1 MTGDTTKSP
10 TLCIIDCAL
19 GFSENVRLIPY
30 PQANEFFWRFFE
42 MNNFS
47 RATSAFVLTASLLA
61 SSVAA
66 VAQTPAS
73 KPAADAQN
81 TSQTKTQ
88 SEQKQA
94 QTEPT
99 AEQKA
104 AATQPAATAVKTSN
118 KTLST
123 NDDPNM
129 IGKRNINSG
138 LIAKMSGSTEKEVRM
153 GREAAAEVDRQAKF
167 VDDPAITEYVNRV
180 GQNIVLHSDA
190 KVPFTIKVIDSD
202 EVNAFALPGGFF
214 YVNKGLI
221 LAADNEAELAG
232 VMAHEIAH
240 VAARHAVENQTKASL
255 LEYAALGGSIFLGGI
270 PGMIYQNTAGIG
282 LLGIFM
288 KFSRGAEEEA
298 DKLGVQ
304 YMYAAG
310 YDPGAMATMFEKLEA
325 KNKKKPGFVARAFST
340 HPAPPDR
347 RASALALAAR
357 FPEHEEYVI
366 SSSEFQRV
374 KNRLL
379 RLSNARASTAG
390 AIAAGDDNGAPGRPT
405 LKRRQPTPDDSTTT
419 PDGDQQQKTEA
430 PKLKKDPETTKT
442 PDKP

>member
-1 MTGDTTKSP
+1 
-10 TLCIIDCAL
+10 
-19 GFSENVRLIPY
+19 
-30 PQANEFFWRFFE
+30 
-42 MNNFS
+42 
-47 RATSAFVLTASLLA
+47 
-61 SSVAA
+61 
-66 VAQTPAS
+66 
-73 KPAADAQN
+73 
-81 TSQTKTQ
+81 
-88 SEQKQA
+88 
-94 QTEPT
+94 
-99 AEQKA
+99 
-104 AATQPAATAVKTSN
+104 
-118 KTLST
+118 
-123 NDDPNM
+123 M

-138 LIAKMSGSTEKEVRM
+138 IIAKMSGSTEKEVRQ
-153 GREAAAEVDRQAKF
+153 GREAAAEVDRQARF
-167 VDDPAITEYVNRV
+167 IDDPIITEYVNRV

-214 YVNKGLI
+214 YVNKGLL
-221 LAADNEAELAG
+221 LAAENEAELAG

-270 PGMIYQNTAGIG
+270 PGLIYQNTAGIG

-325 KNKKKPGFVARAFST
+325 KNKKKPGFISRAFAT

-379 RLSNARASTAG
+379 RLSNARAATTGALQAG
-390 AIAAGDDNGAPGRPT
+390 GEDGAPGRPT
-405 LKRRQPTPDDSTTT
+405 LKRRQPTPDDGTTTTT
-419 PDGDQQQKTEA
+419 PDGEQKPAESSA
-430 PKLKKDPETTKT
+430 PPKLKRNDGSTPPPKT

>member
-1 MTGDTTKSP
+1 
-10 TLCIIDCAL
+10 
-19 GFSENVRLIPY
+19 
-30 PQANEFFWRFFE
+30 

-47 RATSAFVLTASLLA
+47 RATSALVLTASLLA

-66 VAQTPAS
+66 VGQTSTTKSTEQAQ
-73 KPAADAQN
+73 K
-81 TSQTKTQ
+81 TSQTQTTEAKQPEAKT
-88 SEQKQA
+88 E
-94 QTEPT
+94 E
-99 AEQKA
+99 KA
-104 AATQPAATAVKTSN
+104 AQPATAAAKSN
-118 KTLST
+118 KPLST
-123 NDDPNM
+123 NENPDM
-129 IGKRNINSG
+129 IGKRNINTG
-138 LIAKMSGSTEKEVRM
+138 IIAKMSGSTEKEVRQ

-167 VDDPAITEYVNRV
+167 VDDPVITEYVNRV

-325 KNKKKPGFVARAFST
+325 KNKKKPGFIARAFST

-374 KNRLL
+374 KSRLL

-390 AIAAGDDNGAPGRPT
+390 AIAAGEEGGAPGRPT
-405 LKRRQPTPDDSTTT
+405 LKRRQPTPDDGTT
-419 PDGDQQQKTEA
+419 PPADGEQPKSTEA
-430 PKLKKDPETTKT
+430 PPKLKKNDTGTSGTTKT

>member
-1 MTGDTTKSP
+1 
-10 TLCIIDCAL
+10 
-19 GFSENVRLIPY
+19 
-30 PQANEFFWRFFE
+30 

-61 SSVAA
+61 SSVAVA
-66 VAQTPAS
+66 AQTTAT
-73 KPAADAQN
+73 KPAEGDKTTQ
-81 TSQTKTQ
+81 QTQAAEPKSAKPATTQ
-88 SEQKQA
+88 
-94 QTEPT
+94 TTTT
-99 AEQKA
+99 AAKS
-104 AATQPAATAVKTSN
+104 TKP
-118 KTLST
+118 LST
-123 NDDPNM
+123 NEDPAM
-129 IGKRNINSG
+129 IGKRKINSG
-138 LIAKMSGSTEKEVRM
+138 IIASMSGSTEKEVRL
-153 GREAAAEVDRQAKF
+153 GRELAAEVDRQAKF
-167 VDDPAITEYVNRV
+167 VDDPIITEYVNRV

-214 YVNKGLI
+214 YVNKGLL

-240 VAARHAVENQTKASL
+240 VAARHAVENQAKGTL
-255 LEYAALGGSIFLGGI
+255 LEYAALAGSIFIGGI

-288 KFSRGAEEEA
+288 KFSRSAEEEA

-325 KNKKKPGFVARAFST
+325 KNKKKPGFIARAFAT

-347 RASALALAAR
+347 RAAALALAAR
-357 FPEHEEYVI
+357 FPENEEYVI

-374 KNRLL
+374 KSRLL
-379 RLSNARASTAG
+379 RLSNARASTSG
-390 AIAAGDDNGAPGRPT
+390 AIAAGEEGGAPGRPT
-405 LKRRQPTPDDSTTT
+405 LKRRQPTPDDTSTTT
-419 PDGDQQQKTEA
+419 PAEGEKTTEA
-430 PKLKKDPETTKT
+430 PPKLKKNDAPADKPKD

>member
-1 MTGDTTKSP
+1 
-10 TLCIIDCAL
+10 
-19 GFSENVRLIPY
+19 
-30 PQANEFFWRFFE
+30 

-47 RATSAFVLTASLLA
+47 RATSAFVLTASLLVG
-61 SSVAA
+61 SVAA
-66 VAQTPAS
+66 VAQTPDT
-73 KPAADAQN
+73 KTVDQAQK
-81 TSQTKTQ
+81 TSQTQTD
-88 SEQKQA
+88 QKQA
-94 QTEPT
+94 QTEQKADSKA

-104 AATQPAATAVKTSN
+104 PAATVVKSN
-118 KTLST
+118 KPLSVKE
-123 NDDPNM
+123 DPNM

-167 VDDPAITEYVNRV
+167 VDDPLITEYVNRV

-325 KNKKKPGFVARAFST
+325 KNKKKPGLIARAFST

-379 RLSNARASTAG
+379 RLSNARASTSG
-390 AIAAGDDNGAPGRPT
+390 AIAAGDDSGAPGRPT

-419 PDGDQQQKTEA
+419 TTPDGEQKSTEA
-430 PKLKKDPETTKT
+430 PPKLKKNDTGTTGTPKT

>member
-1 MTGDTTKSP
+1 
-10 TLCIIDCAL
+10 
-19 GFSENVRLIPY
+19 
-30 PQANEFFWRFFE
+30 
-42 MNNFS
+42 MNSFS
-47 RATSAFVLTASLLA
+47 RAMTASVLAASLLA
-61 SSVAA
+61 SSLAV
-66 VAQTPAS
+66 VAQTPQSTDQKQNSTATQTDPKATQTDS
-73 KPAADAQN
+73 KKDQTQATATTATAATTAPAASRN
-81 TSQTKTQ
+81 TK
-88 SEQKQA
+88 
-94 QTEPT
+94 P
-99 AEQKA
+99 
-104 AATQPAATAVKTSN
+104 
-118 KTLST
+118 LST
-123 NDDPNM
+123 NENPDM
-129 IGKRNINSG
+129 IGKRNINTG
-138 LIAKMSGSTEKEVRM
+138 IIAKMSGSTEKEVRM

-167 VDDPAITEYVNRV
+167 IEDPIITEYVNRV

-214 YVNKGLI
+214 YVNKGLL

-240 VAARHAVENQTKASL
+240 VAARHAVENQTKANL
-255 LEYAALGGSIFLGGI
+255 LEYAALGASIFLGGI

-288 KFSRGAEEEA
+288 KFSRSAEEEA

-310 YDPGAMATMFEKLEA
+310 YDPSAMATMFEKLEA
-325 KNKKKPGFVARAFST
+325 KNKKKPGFISRAFAT

-347 RASALALAAR
+347 RAAALALAAR

-374 KNRLL
+374 KARLL
-379 RLSNARASTAG
+379 RLSNARATSSG
-390 AIAAGDDNGAPGRPT
+390 AIQAGDDSGAPGRPT

-419 PDGDQQQKTEA
+419 TTDGDQKPADQQQA
-430 PKLKKDPETTKT
+430 PPKLKKNDGTTTTTTKP

>member
-1 MTGDTTKSP
+1 
-10 TLCIIDCAL
+10 
-19 GFSENVRLIPY
+19 
-30 PQANEFFWRFFE
+30 

-47 RATSAFVLTASLLA
+47 RATGAFLLAACLLGSSTITLAQATKSSETQSAETKQAEAKKAQTQTAST
-61 SSVAA
+61 
-66 VAQTPAS
+66 TPA
-73 KPAADAQN
+73 K
-81 TSQTKTQ
+81 
-88 SEQKQA
+88 
-94 QTEPT
+94 
-99 AEQKA
+99 
-104 AATQPAATAVKTSN
+104 SN
-118 KTLST
+118 KPLST
-123 NDDPNM
+123 NEDPAM
-129 IGKRNINSG
+129 IGKRNING
-138 LIAKMSGSTEKEVRM
+138 GFIGKIAGGTEKEVRQ

-167 VDDPAITEYVNRV
+167 IDDPVITEYINRV

-214 YVNKGLI
+214 YVNKGLL

-240 VAARHAVENQTKASL
+240 VAARHAVENQAKASL
-255 LEYAALGGSIFLGGI
+255 LEYAALGASIFIGGI

-310 YDPGAMATMFEKLEA
+310 YDPGAMSTMFEKLEA
-325 KNKKKPGFVARAFST
+325 KNKKKPGFIARAFST

-347 RASALALAAR
+347 RAAAAALAAR
-357 FPEHEEYVI
+357 FPEREEYVI

-374 KNRLL
+374 KGRLL
-379 RLSNARASTAG
+379 RLSNARASTTG
-390 AIAAGDDNGAPGRPT
+390 AIQAGEEGGAPGRPT

-419 PDGDQQQKTEA
+419 PDGEQKPA
-430 PKLKKDPETTKT
+430 DSSAPPKLKRNEGAPKT

>member
-1 MTGDTTKSP
+1 
-10 TLCIIDCAL
+10 
-19 GFSENVRLIPY
+19 
-30 PQANEFFWRFFE
+30 

-47 RATSAFVLTASLLA
+47 RATGAFLLAASLLG
-61 SSVAA
+61 SSTLAL
-66 VAQTPAS
+66 AQTATKS
-73 KPAADAQN
+73 TDQQAGKTQTATQTSTTTEAKQADAQ
-81 TSQTKTQ
+81 KT
-88 SEQKQA
+88 QA
-94 QTEPT
+94 QTVARSTKP
-99 AEQKA
+99 
-104 AATQPAATAVKTSN
+104 
-118 KTLST
+118 LST
-123 NDDPNM
+123 NEDPSM
-129 IGKRNINSG
+129 IGKRNING
-138 LIAKMSGSTEKEVRM
+138 GFIGKIAGGTEKEVRQ

-167 VDDPAITEYVNRV
+167 IDDPVITEYVNRV

-214 YVNKGLI
+214 YVNKGLL

-240 VAARHAVENQTKASL
+240 VAARHAVENQAKASL
-255 LEYAALGGSIFLGGI
+255 LEYAALGASIFIGGI

-325 KNKKKPGFVARAFST
+325 KNKKKPGFISRAFAT

-347 RASALALAAR
+347 RTAALALAAR

-374 KNRLL
+374 KGRLL
-379 RLSNARASTAG
+379 RLSNARAATTG
-390 AIAAGDDNGAPGRPT
+390 AIQGVDENGAPGRPT
-405 LKRRQPTPDDSTTT
+405 LKRRNPTPDDSTTT
-419 PDGDQQQKTEA
+419 TPDGEQKPA
-430 PKLKKDPETTKT
+430 DSNAPPKLKRNDGAKT

>member
-1 MTGDTTKSP
+1 
-10 TLCIIDCAL
+10 
-19 GFSENVRLIPY
+19 
-30 PQANEFFWRFFE
+30 

-47 RATSAFVLTASLLA
+47 RTTGAFLLA
-61 SSVAA
+61 ACLLGSSTFTL
-66 VAQTPAS
+66 AQSTKSTEAKTTEA
-73 KPAADAQN
+73 KPQDAK
-81 TSQTKTQ
+81 KTQ
-88 SEQKQA
+88 SA
-94 QTEPT
+94 STT
-99 AEQKA
+99 
-104 AATQPAATAVKTSN
+104 PAKSTKP
-118 KTLST
+118 LST
-123 NDDPNM
+123 NEDPAM
-129 IGKRNINSG
+129 IGRRNING
-138 LIAKMSGSTEKEVRM
+138 GFIGKIAGGTEKEVRQ

-167 VDDPAITEYVNRV
+167 IEDPMITEYINRV

-214 YVNKGLI
+214 YVNKGLL

-240 VAARHAVENQTKASL
+240 VAARHAVENQAKASL
-255 LEYAALGGSIFLGGI
+255 LEYAALGASIFIGGI

-298 DKLGVQ
+298 DRLGVQ

-310 YDPGAMATMFEKLEA
+310 YDPGAMSTMFEKLEA
-325 KNKKKPGFVARAFST
+325 KNKKKPGFIARAFST

-347 RASALALAAR
+347 RASAAALAAR
-357 FPEHEEYVI
+357 FPEREEYVI

-374 KNRLL
+374 KGRLL
-379 RLSNARASTAG
+379 RLSNARASTTG
-390 AIAAGDDNGAPGRPT
+390 AIQAGEEGGAPGRPT
-405 LKRRQPTPDDSTTT
+405 LKRRQPTPDESTTT
-419 PDGDQQQKTEA
+419 PDGEQKPA
-430 PKLKKDPETTKT
+430 DSSAPPKLKRNEGAPKT

>member
-1 MTGDTTKSP
+1 
-10 TLCIIDCAL
+10 
-19 GFSENVRLIPY
+19 
-30 PQANEFFWRFFE
+30 

-47 RATSAFVLTASLLA
+47 RATSAFVLTASLFV

-66 VAQTPAS
+66 VAQTPAT
-73 KPAADAQN
+73 KPAGDAQK
-81 TSQTKTQ
+81 TTQTQ
-88 SEQKQA
+88 SEQNAPADQKQ
-94 QTEPT
+94 
-99 AEQKA
+99 AEQKKTTP
-104 AATQPAATAVKTSN
+104 ATTTANTTTAKPGN

-123 NDDPNM
+123 KEDPNM
-129 IGKRNINSG
+129 IGKRNINTG
-138 LIAKMSGSTEKEVRM
+138 IIAKMSGSTEKEVRQ

-167 VDDPAITEYVNRV
+167 VDDPLITEYVNRV

-288 KFSRGAEEEA
+288 KFSRSAEEEA

-325 KNKKKPGFVARAFST
+325 KNKKKPGFIARAFST

-357 FPEHEEYVI
+357 FPEHDEYVI

-374 KNRLL
+374 KGRLL

-390 AIAAGDDNGAPGRPT
+390 AIAAGDEGGAPGRPT
-405 LKRRQPTPDDSTTT
+405 LKRRQPTPDDTTTT
-419 PDGDQQQKTEA
+419 PEGEQQKEA
-430 PKLKKDPETTKT
+430 PPKLKKNDTGTTKT